1 MQFKTSVL
9 ASAALLLSGNVA
21 AAGDAQAPL
30 TGSDRGAVPSSPR
43 PNIVFVLTDDQDL
56 HMNSLEHTPL
66 IQKRL
71 IEQGTLYKKHYC
83 TTAVCC
89 PSRASLWTG
98 KLAHNTNVTDLNPP
112 YGGFPIFVKNGH
124 NENYL
129 PIWLQNAGYNTFY
142 TGKMFNA
149 HTIWNYDSPHLKGWN
164 SSDFLLDP
172 NTYDYYNATFQR
184 NREKPVN
191 HLGEYSTDLVADK
204 AYGFL
209 DDAVEASKPFFLA
222 IAPIAPHSNVDASIL
237 LPVKGPE
244 DNVPV
249 SGDEFRVSFP
259 LAAKRH
265 EHLFKDAKVPRTDN
279 FNPDKPSGADWI
291 RRQPKL
297 TDENVEYNDGHYRGR
312 LRALQA
318 VDELVDG
325 LVDRLEKHGI
335 LDNTYVFYTSDNGY
349 HISQHRLQPGKECG
363 YEEDINIPLIVR
375 GPGVPEGGVT
385 EAVTAHVDL
394 VPTILSLA
402 GAPLRADLDG
412 APIPLSDKELNE
424 PPLTR
429 EHVNV
434 EYWGWAITESTFG
447 FSGDDTKRIYNNTY
461 KALRVVGEGYSLYYS
476 VWCTNEHELYDMTT
490 DPGQLHNLLHTDEA
504 ALAAG
509 ATIHGYP
516 LKKVLPRLDSLLFVL
531 KSCKGITCSQPWRAL
546 HPSGNVGSLREAL
559 APRFDEFYTQQ
570 TRVRFDHCEL
580 GHIVEAEGPQFEH
593 DGAVYY
599 WKGSKWSDWT

>member
-1 MQFKTSVL
+1 MNLKSSVL
-9 ASAALLLSGNVA
+9 AWTGLLSSSTVSAAGEAQIPLL
-21 AAGDAQAPL
+21 D
-30 TGSDRGAVPSSPR
+30 SDRNDVLSPSQ
-43 PNIVFVLTDDQDL
+43 PNIVFILTDDQDL
-56 HMNSLEHTPL
+56 HMNSLDYMPL
-66 IQKRL
+66 IQKQL
-71 IEQGTLYKKHYC
+71 IEQGTLYRKHFC

-124 NENYL
+124 NGNYL
-129 PIWLQNAGYNTFY
+129 PLWLQDAGYNTFY

-184 NREKPVN
+184 NQDKPVN
-191 HLGEYSTDLVADK
+191 HLGEYSTDLVAKK

-209 DDAVEASKPFFLA
+209 DDAVQAGKPFFLGV
-222 IAPIAPHSNVDASIL
+222 APIAPHSNINSSVL
-237 LPVKGPE
+237 LLIKGP
-244 DNVPV
+244 DDDVPV
-249 SGDEFRVSFP
+249 SDDKVRVSIP

-265 EHLFKDAKVPRTDN
+265 EHLFKDIKVPRTEN

-291 RRQPKL
+291 RRQPQL
-297 TDENVEYNDGHYRGR
+297 MEENVEYNDRHYQGR

-325 LVDRLEKHGI
+325 VISKLEKHGI
-335 LDNTYVFYTSDNGY
+335 LDNTYIFFTTDNGY
-349 HISQHRLQPGKECG
+349 HIGQHRLQPGKECG

-375 GPGVPEGGVT
+375 GPGVPKGGIT

-402 GAPLRADLDG
+402 GAPLKAEFDG
-412 APIPLSDKELNE
+412 TPIPLSSKEFNTSL
-424 PPLTR
+424 LTR
-429 EHVNV
+429 EHVKV
-434 EYWGWAITESTFG
+434 EYWGWAITESKFG
-447 FSGDDTKRIYNNTY
+447 FDGGDTKRIFNNTY
-461 KALRVVGEGYSLYYS
+461 KALRVIGDGYNLYYS
-476 VWCTNEHELYDMTT
+476 IWCTNEHELYDMTN
-490 DPGQLHNLLHTDEA
+490 DPGQLHNLLHDDEA
-504 ALAAG
+504 ALSANV
-509 ATIHGYP
+509 TILDYP
-516 LKKVLPRLDSLLFVL
+516 LNKALTRLDSLLFVL
-531 KSCKGITCSQPWRAL
+531 KSCKGTTCSQPWHAL

-559 APRFDEFYTQQ
+559 APRFDDFYAQQ
-570 TRVRFDHCEL
+570 KRVQFDHCEL

-593 DGAVYY
+593 DGAVY
-599 WKGSKWSDWT
+599 WEGSRWSDWT